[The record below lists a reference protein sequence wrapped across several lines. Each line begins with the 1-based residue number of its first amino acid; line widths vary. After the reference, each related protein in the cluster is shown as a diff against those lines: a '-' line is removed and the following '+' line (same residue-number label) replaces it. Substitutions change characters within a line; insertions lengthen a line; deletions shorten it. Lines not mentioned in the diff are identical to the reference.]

1 MRINLFFITRI
12 SFLLLFSFFFQYQF
26 IKASEVKSEEK
37 QLSQLWKS
45 AIKNNIN
52 RDHYAALKDYSKALE
67 IAPKNHFL
75 FYNRGLTYVDLQ
87 LLTQAKSD
95 FDKVFDKITFKN
107 MNEWNVDKLTTEL
120 KNKAEVCE
128 EDIRKN
134 YGDSA
139 WEELKDNINRHE
151 LIRTHLKRRKLSLIH
166 I

>member
-1 MRINLFFITRI
+1 MRINLFFIKI
-12 SFLLLFSFFFQYQF
+12 FSFLLLFSFFFQYQF

-45 AIKNNIN
+45 AIKNNIK

-95 FDKVFDKITFKN
+95 FDKAIKIKSDFGP
-107 MNEWNVDKLTTEL
+107 
-120 KNKAEVCE
+120 A
-128 EDIRKN
+128 
-134 YGDSA
+134 YGDRGMVFYQLDKKDEACEDFKKAADLKYELAISWIEDKNRSA
-139 WEELKDNINRHE
+139 WCTQN
-151 LIRTHLKRRKLSLIH
+151 
-166 I
+166 

>member
-1 MRINLFFITRI
+1 MRINLFLITRI

-45 AIKNNIN
+45 AIKNNRN
-52 RDHYAALKDYSKALE
+52 RDYYAALKDYSKALE

-95 FDKVFDKITFKN
+95 FDKAIKIKSDFGP
-107 MNEWNVDKLTTEL
+107 
-120 KNKAEVCE
+120 A
-128 EDIRKN
+128 
-134 YGDSA
+134 YGDRGMVFYQLDKKDEA
-139 WEELKDNINRHE
+139 CEDFKKAADLKYERAISWIE
-151 LIRTHLKRRKLSLIH
+151 A
-166 I
+166 

>member
-95 FDKVFDKITFKN
+95 FDKAIKIKSDFGQ
-107 MNEWNVDKLTTEL
+107 TTILGKDLMTINIEG
-120 KNKAEVCE
+120 KVKKPN
-128 EDIRKN
+128 N
-134 YGDSA
+134 YKSII
-139 WEELKDNINRHE
+139 KI
-151 LIRTHLKRRKLSLIH
+151 I
-166 I
+166 